1 MTRQHTFKAR
11 VRSRMAKTG
20 ESYTTARRQLLARAQ
35 TNPAEPAAAATAPAE
50 ATTLLSA
57 DPAEPT
63 TPASAAPA
71 APISAATGPAAASV
85 PDQAGPAAAVAGPAE
100 QTERIS
106 DALLSERTGRPWA
119 QWFAL
124 LDDWGGTG
132 RTHTEIA
139 RWLVTT
145 HEVPGWWAQTV
156 TVGYEQARGLRAPG
170 QRRGGGFSANGSRTV
185 AVPVRRLFDAFA
197 DDALRRRWLPEDV
210 RVRTAT
216 APKSFRADWADG
228 STRIVVGFA
237 PAGESK
243 SRVAVQHEKLADA
256 EQAAR
261 LKAYWRERLA
271 ALKQLLE
278 SDGDPR

>member
-1 MTRQHTFKAR
+1 MTHQRTFKAR

-20 ESYTTARRQLLARAQ
+20 ESYTTARRHLLARAQ
-35 TNPAEPAAAATAPAE
+35 TTPAEPAAPAAAPAE
-50 ATTLLSA
+50 PATPLS
-57 DPAEPT
+57 
-63 TPASAAPA
+63 
-71 APISAATGPAAASV
+71 
-85 PDQAGPAAAVAGPAE
+85 AGPAASSVPEQAGPPAAVPTVAGPAE

-106 DALLSERTGRPWA
+106 DALLGERTGRDWA

-124 LDDWGGTG
+124 LDEWGGTG

-139 RWLVTT
+139 RWLVTA
-145 HEVPGWWAQTV
+145 HEVPGWWAQTI

-185 AVPVRRLFDAFA
+185 AVPVGRLFAAFA

-237 PAGESK
+237 AAGESK
-243 SRVAVQHEKLADA
+243 SRVAVQHEKVADA

-278 SDGDPR
+278 ADGDPR